1 MWLWK
6 KFWNTDIIGKIYILI
21 ILFIVV
27 VATITVITRY
37 KNASTNQFLDYAK
50 IRLENLGYKV
60 YFTGDNYT
68 YNNATKIVKDNEL
81 LVEIKS

>member
-1 MWLWK
+1 MNLNYITNYIDDK
-6 KFWNTDIIGKIYILI
+6 INKNSKYIDISFFELRIKEKLS
-21 ILFIVV
+21 
-27 VATITVITRY
+27 
-37 KNASTNQFLDYAK
+37 KDETNQFLNYAK

-81 LVEIKS
+81 LVAIKS

>member
-1 MWLWK
+1 MNLNYITNYIDDK
-6 KFWNTDIIGKIYILI
+6 INKNSEYIDISFFELRIKEKLS
-21 ILFIVV
+21 
-27 VATITVITRY
+27 
-37 KNASTNQFLDYAK
+37 KDETNQFLDYAK

-81 LVEIKS
+81 LVAIKS

>member
-1 MWLWK
+1 MNLNYITNYIDDK
-6 KFWNTDIIGKIYILI
+6 INKNSEYIGISFFELRIKEKLS
-21 ILFIVV
+21 
-27 VATITVITRY
+27 
-37 KNASTNQFLDYAK
+37 KDETNQFLDYAK

-81 LVEIKS
+81 LVAIKS